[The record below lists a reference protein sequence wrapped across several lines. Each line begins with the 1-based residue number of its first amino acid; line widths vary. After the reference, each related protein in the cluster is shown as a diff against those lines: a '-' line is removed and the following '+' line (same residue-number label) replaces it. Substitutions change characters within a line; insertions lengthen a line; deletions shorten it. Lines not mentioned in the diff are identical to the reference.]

1 MVNNTAIEKGER
13 AKACLEEAE
22 RALDSASGWGL
33 FDIFGG
39 GTITTL
45 VKHSRIE
52 KARNLIY
59 ESKQYLW
66 EFRREIAAAS
76 DCNIEIG
83 MLLTFADFFWD
94 GLLADI
100 LVQSKISEA
109 KRQVSSAIR
118 ELDRAL
124 SRLRLV

>member
-1 MVNNTAIEKGER
+1 MINYTAISNGER
-13 AKACLEEAE
+13 AKTCLEEALK
-22 RALDSASGWGL
+22 ALDSASGWGI
-33 FDIFGG
+33 FDILGG

-59 ESKQYLW
+59 ESRQYLRA
-66 EFRREIAAAS
+66 FREETAAVS

-83 MLLTFADFFWD
+83 TLLTFADFFWD

-109 KRQVSSAIR
+109 KRQLSSAIS
-118 ELDRAL
+118 ELDRVL